1 VAVELTSLL
10 LVNAAY
16 FVVGLSVFVLLRWVT
31 TERATWYRLGVAYPA
46 GLVVVTIPA
55 SYLALLRVPVSL
67 TATLVG
73 VVIVGAA
80 AFRSRLWRGLG
91 FGIALRRPRLSAGS
105 IAGGAIGLVLA
116 VLLLYAARTFAT
128 RPFIEWDS
136 WVVWMSK
143 ARLLY
148 ENPSAAPAALRS
160 GNYGQS
166 PYPLG
171 LPTIE
176 ALSFS
181 AMGKF
186 DGTLLGVQ
194 FLLLAS
200 AFPVALWSLLRS
212 HARAWMIALAA
223 LVTMGAPQLLFQLLT
238 RYADVPLGIFVGLG
252 LAAGASWLISE
263 RDERWLLGC
272 FALFLG
278 MAGITKNEGL
288 LFSAA
293 AGVALLAA
301 SWSTPDRARL
311 RDAGVAVAGMLAVM
325 LPWRVYCSAYGLSTP
340 DYDLAHATDPSYLR
354 AHADRVWPA
363 ATELWHQA
371 TIVHSWGLLTWV
383 ILLALLTAVLAAE
396 WRLVTFAGLWLVLAI
411 SGLLLTYWVSTL
423 PVESNL
429 TNTSFRTI
437 VSLLIGGVALV
448 PLLVFRR
455 PVEPTSA
462 EAGP

>member
-1 VAVELTSLL
+1 MAVELASLL
-10 LVNAAY
+10 IVNAAY
-16 FVVGLSVFVLLRWVT
+16 FAVGLAVFVLLRWVT
-31 TERATWYRLGVAYPA
+31 VERRTWYRLGAAYPV

-67 TATLVG
+67 TASL
-73 VVIVGAA
+73 VGAA
-80 AFRSRLWRGLG
+80 ILAAAAVRGRVWRGLG
-91 FGIALRRPRLSAGS
+91 FSIAPRRPRLSPGNLAG
-105 IAGGAIGLVLA
+105 AGIGLVLA
-116 VLLLYAARTFAT
+116 VLLLYSFGTFAT

-148 ENPSAAPAALRS
+148 ANPGAAPTALRS
-160 GNYGQS
+160 GHYGQS
-166 PYPLG
+166 AYPLG

-176 ALSFS
+176 ALGFS

-186 DGTLLGVQ
+186 NGTLLGVQ
-194 FLLLAS
+194 FWLLAAS
-200 AFPVALWSLLRS
+200 FPIALWSLLRA
-212 HARAWMIALAA
+212 HARTWMIALAA
-223 LVTMGAPQLLFQLLT
+223 LVTIGAPQLLFQLLT

-252 LAAGASWLISE
+252 LAAGASWLVSQQ
-263 RDERWLLGC
+263 DERWLLAC

-293 AGVALLAA
+293 AGVALLGPT
-301 SWSTPDRARL
+301 WSLRDRSRL
-311 RDAGVAVAGMLAVM
+311 RDAVVAVAAMAAVI
-325 LPWRVYCSAYGLSTP
+325 LPWRVYCSAYGLSTS
-340 DYDLAHATDPSYLR
+340 DYNLAHIVNPSYLR
-354 AHADRVWPA
+354 ANADRVWPA

-371 TIVHSWGLLTWV
+371 TLVHSWGLLPWV
-383 ILLALLTAVLAAE
+383 VLLALLTALLAGE
-396 WRLVTFAGLWLVLAI
+396 WRLLSFAVIWLALAI
-411 SGLLLTYWVSTL
+411 GGLLMTYWVSTL
-423 PVESNL
+423 PLESNL

-455 PVEPTSA
+455 TA
-462 EAGP
+462 EQAPGKP

>member
-1 VAVELTSLL
+1 MAVELTSLL
-10 LVNAAY
+10 IVNAAY
-16 FVVGLSVFVLLRWVT
+16 VAVGLAVFVLLRWVSV
-31 TERATWYRLGVAYPA
+31 ERRTWYRLGAAYPV

-55 SYLALLRVPVSL
+55 SYVALLGVPVSL
-67 TATLVG
+67 TASLVG
-73 VVIVGAA
+73 LVLLTAA
-80 AFRSRLWRGLG
+80 AVRGRLWRGLG
-91 FGIALRRPRLSAGS
+91 FSIAPRRPRLTPGSLAG
-105 IAGGAIGLVLA
+105 AGIGLVLA
-116 VLLLYAARTFAT
+116 VLLLYAFGTFAT

-148 ENPSAAPAALRS
+148 ANPGAAPAALRS

-176 ALSFS
+176 SLSFS

-194 FLLLAS
+194 FWLLAAS
-200 AFPVALWSLLRS
+200 FPVALWSLLRA
-212 HARAWMIALAA
+212 HARTWMIALAA
-223 LVTMGAPQLLFQLLT
+223 LVTIGAPQMLFQLLT

-252 LAAGASWLISE
+252 LAAGAAWLLSGH
-263 RDERWLLGC
+263 DERWLLGC

-293 AGVALLAA
+293 AGVALLVAA
-301 SWSTPDRARL
+301 WSLRDRARL
-311 RDAGVAVAGMLAVM
+311 REAIVAVAAMAAVI

-340 DYDLAHATDPSYLR
+340 DYNLGNIANPSYLR

-363 ATELWHQA
+363 ANELWHQA
-371 TIVHSWGLLTWV
+371 TMVHSWGLLPWIV
-383 ILLALLTAVLAAE
+383 LLALLTALLARD
-396 WRLVTFAGLWLVLAI
+396 WRLLSFAAIWLVLATG
-411 SGLLLTYWVSTL
+411 GLLMTYWVSTL
-423 PVESNL
+423 PLGSNL
-429 TNTSFRTI
+429 TNTSYRTI

-455 PVEPTSA
+455 PVES
-462 EAGP
+462 